1 MYVYIVIF
9 TYIYIYTYKSTQ
21 QLVHV
26 LYLANAMNHR
36 KRKQTS
42 RGPSGGGPLAARKSL
57 FQAHLAKVHS
67 MKEAI
72 RGGRDF
78 AGKRDLKV
86 YLPNNAPH
94 WSNIFSLSFFLGF
107 RNAT

>member
-1 MYVYIVIF
+1 MC
-9 TYIYIYTYKSTQ
+9 IYIYTYKSTQ

-36 KRKQTS
+36 KKQQQTS

-78 AGKRDLKV
+78 AGKR
-86 YLPNNAPH
+86 LPGKSTCQITPP
-94 WSNIFSLSFFLGF
+94 IGPIFFSLIIFFRF
-107 RNAT
+107 QK